1 MQYGTITSL
10 VIQQFSSTRPDID
23 NLTDDVRDGVRLIM
37 SLIKERQGFDAVFS
51 FFPNPQLSR
60 AIAYIDM
67 LKEHRQK
74 IGRVRI
80 FGVFGTD
87 YRSQWFTDRKEAN
100 DAFLA
105 EAKKSV
111 EGDTFTSG
119 RDISL
124 SPSMVDISDLHEYFD
139 EKTVASFKPNEVT
152 PLTYPTDDSGEEY
165 APVLWVLL
173 TEEERGEISEQ
184 IEYIKRR
191 TNNTTGE
198 ERARFEALLNGH
210 NAVVNFLKSHSIND
224 EVIRLYLDELTEDQI
239 PNAQRCARE
248 ALKVKTSR
256 GMMTLYVVKDDCKN
270 YYIDKEDA
278 MQDYLASA
286 AKLAKAASG
295 SLYLEAYEEDFFIE
309 DVGAL
314 TGHDSSLI
322 NDHLDANPEL
332 IKPAR

>member
-1 MQYGTITSL
+1 ML
-10 VIQQFSSTRPDID
+10 PD
-23 NLTDDVRDGVRLIM
+23 LTDDVRDGVRLIM

-152 PLTYPTDDSGEEY
+152 PLTYPTDDSGEED
-165 APVLWVLL
+165 APVLWELF

-184 IEYIKRR
+184 VEYIKRR

-270 YYIDKEDA
+270 YYIKKEDA

-286 AKLAKAASG
+286 AKLAKAAS
-295 SLYLEAYEEDFFIE
+295 
-309 DVGAL
+309 
-314 TGHDSSLI
+314 
-322 NDHLDANPEL
+322 
-332 IKPAR
+332 

>member
-10 VIQQFSSTRPDID
+10 IIQQFNTTHPDAE
-23 NLTDDVRDGVRLIM
+23 NLNDEERDGVRLIM
-37 SLIKERQGFDAVFS
+37 NLIKERQGFDAVFS
-51 FFPNPQLSR
+51 FFPNSQLSR
-60 AIAYIDM
+60 AITYIDM

-139 EKTVASFKPNEVT
+139 EKAVASFKPNEVT
-152 PLTYPTDDSGEEY
+152 PLTYPTDDSGEED
-165 APVLWVLL
+165 APVLWELF

-224 EVIRLYLDELTEDQI
+224 DVIRLYLDELTEDQI

-270 YYIDKEDA
+270 YYIKKEDA

>member
-10 VIQQFSSTRPDID
+10 IIQQFNSTHPDAE
-23 NLTDDVRDGVRLIM
+23 NLNDEERDGVRLIM
-37 SLIKERQGFDAVFS
+37 NLIKERQGFDAVFS
-51 FFPNPQLSR
+51 FFPNSQLSR
-60 AIAYIDM
+60 AITYIDM

-270 YYIDKEDA
+270 YYIKKEDA

-314 TGHDSSLI
+314 TGPDSSLI

>member
-10 VIQQFSSTRPDID
+10 IIQQFNTTHLDAE
-23 NLTDDVRDGVRLIM
+23 NLNDEERDGVRLIM
-37 SLIKERQGFDAVFS
+37 NLIKERQGFDAVFS
-51 FFPNPQLSR
+51 FFPNSQLSR
-60 AIAYIDM
+60 AITYIDM

-152 PLTYPTDDSGEEY
+152 PLTYPTDDSGEED
-165 APVLWVLL
+165 APVLWELF

-191 TNNTTGE
+191 TNNTTGD

-270 YYIDKEDA
+270 YYIKKEDA

-322 NDHLDANPEL
+322 NGHLDANPEL

>member
-10 VIQQFSSTRPDID
+10 IIQQFNTTHPDAE
-23 NLTDDVRDGVRLIM
+23 NLNDEERDGVRLIM
-37 SLIKERQGFDAVFS
+37 NLIKERQGFDAVFS
-51 FFPNPQLSR
+51 FFPNSQLSR
-60 AIAYIDM
+60 AITYIDM

-152 PLTYPTDDSGEEY
+152 PLTYPTDDSGEED
-165 APVLWVLL
+165 APVLWELF

-184 IEYIKRR
+184 VEYIKRR

-270 YYIDKEDA
+270 YYIKKEDA

>member
-10 VIQQFSSTRPDID
+10 IIQQFNTTHPDAE
-23 NLTDDVRDGVRLIM
+23 NLNDEERDGVRLIM
-37 SLIKERQGFDAVFS
+37 NLIKERQGFDAVFS
-51 FFPNPQLSR
+51 FFPNSQLSR
-60 AIAYIDM
+60 AITYIDM

>member
-10 VIQQFSSTRPDID
+10 IIQHFNSTHPDAE
-23 NLTDDVRDGVRLIM
+23 NLNDEERDGVRLIM
-37 SLIKERQGFDAVFS
+37 NLIKERQGFDAVFS
-51 FFPNPQLSR
+51 FFPNSQLSR
-60 AIAYIDM
+60 AITYIDM

-270 YYIDKEDA
+270 YYIKKEDA

>member
-10 VIQQFSSTRPDID
+10 IIQQFNTTHPDAE
-23 NLTDDVRDGVRLIM
+23 NLNDEERDGVRLIM
-37 SLIKERQGFDAVFS
+37 NLIKERQGFDAVFS
-51 FFPNPQLSR
+51 FFPNSQLSR
-60 AIAYIDM
+60 AITYIDM

-152 PLTYPTDDSGEEY
+152 PLTYPTDDSGEED
-165 APVLWVLL
+165 APVLWELF

-224 EVIRLYLDELTEDQI
+224 DVIRLYLDELTEDQI

-248 ALKVKTSR
+248 SLKVKTSR

-270 YYIDKEDA
+270 YYIKKEDA

-295 SLYLEAYEEDFFIE
+295 SLYLE
-309 DVGAL
+309 
-314 TGHDSSLI
+314 
-322 NDHLDANPEL
+322 
-332 IKPAR
+332 